1 MNIIDII
8 NKKRL
13 KQELTKEEI
22 DFVITNMLNGNIKDY
37 QISSLLMAIVL
48 NGMNIQETINLT
60 DAMIKS
66 GDVIDLSNVNGIV
79 VDKHSTGGVGDKVTL
94 VLAPILASLGLK
106 VAKMSGRGLG
116 HTGGTIDKLEAIKGY
131 QVEISQ
137 EQFIKQVNEN
147 NIAVISQTGNLAPAD
162 KKLYALRD
170 VTGTVESIPLIAA
183 SIMSKKIASGAN
195 FIILDVK
202 VGNGALMKNLDDAT
216 SLAYTMIEIGKKYNR
231 KVLCVLTNMDEPL
244 GLAIGNSLEVKEA
257 IEALKGNGPSD
268 LNEIVY
274 TMASLVLKNAKNISF
289 EQAYNEVVDAINKQ
303 LGYNKFMELIRLQNG
318 NIELLNVSNN
328 ILNIKSIKS
337 GYIKSIDALKLGNL
351 ARNLGAGRLTK
362 EDIIDYE
369 VGFRLTKKVG
379 DFVSVGDSLV
389 EVYYNKPLENSFE
402 EEVLNNIY
410 EIVSEPV
417 EKPKL
422 IYKIIE

>member
-22 DFVITNMLNGNIKDY
+22 DFVIINMLNGNIKDY

-48 NGMNIQETINLT
+48 NGMTTQETINLT

-66 GDVIDLSNVNGIV
+66 GDVIDLSNINGIV

-257 IEALKGNGPSD
+257 IDALKGNGPSD

-289 EQAYNEVVDAINKQ
+289 EQAYNEVLDAINKQ

-318 NIELLNVSNN
+318 NIESLNVSNN